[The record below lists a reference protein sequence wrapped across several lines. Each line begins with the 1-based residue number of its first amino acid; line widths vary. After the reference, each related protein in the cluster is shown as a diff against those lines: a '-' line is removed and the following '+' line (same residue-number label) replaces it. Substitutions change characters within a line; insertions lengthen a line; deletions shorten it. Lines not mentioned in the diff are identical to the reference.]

1 MLAADAFSAVH
12 EATSNS
18 GKGEKIYDLEE
29 VKKVTNR
36 FVTIVTRDI
45 FSKILSYSI

>member
-29 VKKVTNR
+29 VKKVTHR
-36 FVTIVTRDI
+36 FVFT
-45 FSKILSYSI
+45 SLLY